1 MRPLA
6 RPGRRQVNRAL
17 LAEGAVAA
25 LLLGGGGWAG
35 LRGWRWYDQ
44 TLRPLA
50 RAVPTVTPTPFVDP
64 AVAREEGRR
73 LRQVL
78 DHIGAGIALRP
89 VDQRAATDEFMKALA
104 LDPGNFEA
112 RQNLIEMGV
121 QPPPGPAITP
131 TVPRP
136 TPLPTVTPRAQR

>member
-1 MRPLA
+1 MRPRA
-6 RPGRRQVNRAL
+6 GGPGGAVNRVL

-25 LLLGGGGWAG
+25 LLLGGGAWLGAA
-35 LRGWRWYDQ
+35 GWRLYGTYLQ
-44 TLRPLA
+44 PLA
-50 RAVPTVTPTPFVDP
+50 RTVPTSTPTPIVDP

-89 VDQRAATDEFMKALA
+89 VNQRGAIDEFMQALA

-112 RQNLIEMGV
+112 RQNLLEMGV

-131 TVPRP
+131 TLPRP
-136 TPLPTVTPRAQR
+136 TPLPTVTPRVQR

>member
-1 MRPLA
+1 M
-6 RPGRRQVNRAL
+6 NRAL
-17 LAEGAVAA
+17 LAESAVTV
-25 LLLGGGGWAG
+25 LLLGGGAWAG
-35 LRGWRWYDQ
+35 LRGWRWYDT

-50 RAVPTVTPTPFVDP
+50 RTGPTLTPTPFVDP

-89 VDQRAATDEFMKALA
+89 VNQRAAIEEFMKALA

-131 TVPRP
+131 TSPRP